1 MKVFP
6 TKFSDSF
13 LIQPD
18 VHKDHRGFFM
28 ESFCQYW
35 FKEKNIDVNFIQDN
49 HSLSADKG
57 VLRGLHFQLP
67 PRTQTK
73 LIRVIHGAVF
83 DVIVDLR
90 KESPTYRQWQSFEL
104 SNANELMLFIPKG
117 FAHGFC
123 TIMPNTEFMYKVDE
137 YYSPEHEGGIQ
148 WNDPLLNI
156 PWPIAKPILSERDKK
171 WPSMANLNLF
181 F

>member
-1 MKVFP
+1 MKILS

-13 LIQPD
+13 LIEPD

-35 FKEKNIDVNFIQDN
+35 FDEKKVDVNFIQDN
-49 HSLSADKG
+49 HSLSVEKG
-57 VLRGLHFQLP
+57 VLRGLHYQLP
-67 PRTQTK
+67 PKTQTK

-90 KESPTYRQWQSFEL
+90 KNSPTYHQWESFEL
-104 SNANELMLFIPKG
+104 TASNALMLLIPKG

-123 TIMPNTEFMYKVDE
+123 TLAPNTEFMYKVDE
-137 YYSPEHEGGIQ
+137 YYSPEHEGGIL
-148 WNDPLLNI
+148 WDDPVLDV
-156 PWPIAKPILSERDKK
+156 PWPIANPILSDRDKK
-171 WPSMANLNLF
+171 WPLMNNVNLPF
-181 F
+181 